1 MVSQGC
7 DGSRLY
13 YDGCASILCNGET
26 LAQASQFSMKDV
38 EVVVA
43 TIDLDDIRSFRG
55 AIASRGAQA
64 RSQRTVPH
72 VRTDFRL
79 CFSGLSLSV
88 VPTRATAI
96 AYHTPAEEIAMGPAA
111 WLWDYLRRSGASGFM
126 LPLSGGA
133 DSASVAAIVGV
144 MCNMVHAACRA
155 GDEQVQRDV
164 RRITG
169 SPSGELPESPQAVS
183 MVRSSGGEVVA
194 SSSMPRWTGV
204 AVGLVLTLYGL

>member
-43 TIDLDDIRSFRG
+43 TIDLDDIRSYRG

-88 VPTRATAI
+88 VPTRATAT

-169 SPSGELPESPQAVS
+169 LPAGQLPESPQAVS
-183 MVRSSGGEVVA
+183 MHRRSGGG
-194 SSSMPRWTGV
+194 GV
-204 AVGLVLTLYGL
+204 WRLNAKNIWGSLLGLC